1 MNTDTLY
8 YIMDYKCN
16 YYQVDKNDQLV
27 AVGYDYEATLFT
39 FAQANSRI
47 GVGRK
52 ASSYDLSE
60 MDWGEY
66 RSIFKNCC
74 RSMDIYIGFWLW
86 FEKR

>member
-60 MDWGEY
+60 MDG
-66 RSIFKNCC
+66 
-74 RSMDIYIGFWLW
+74 
-86 FEKR
+86 